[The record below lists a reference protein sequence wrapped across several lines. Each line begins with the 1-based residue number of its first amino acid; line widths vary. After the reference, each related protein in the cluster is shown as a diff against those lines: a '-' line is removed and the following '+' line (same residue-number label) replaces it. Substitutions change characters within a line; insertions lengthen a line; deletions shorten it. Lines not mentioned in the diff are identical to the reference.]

1 VNGFIRELSQWAV
14 QEALFL
20 ADNGEVLKRLA
31 ELGLRH
37 GLPFDRLSTH
47 LKLLHPLNHSVS
59 RIWRSDRP
67 MEERFP
73 LRSPEKHPTYL
84 TSPVKRVCMA
94 AKSSSSSAMPS

>member
-1 VNGFIRELSQWAV
+1 VDAFIHDASQWV
-14 QEALFL
+14 VREALFF
-20 ADNGEVLKRLA
+20 ADNGEVV
-31 ELGLRH
+31 
-37 GLPFDRLSTH
+37 
-47 LKLLHPLNHSVS
+47 LHPSMHSVT